1 LEFRRSHDE
10 VCLQLADFAAFSI
23 ARTQWLLSTSK
34 RKPRDEA
41 FLRAVAAEHLEI
53 VNLAK
58 MPVDLD
64 SFTAADY
71 ADALMVD
78 RLLKGLPDAPP
89 RS

>member
-1 LEFRRSHDE
+1 
-10 VCLQLADFAAFSI
+10 
-23 ARTQWLLSTSK
+23 
-34 RKPRDEA
+34 
-41 FLRAVAAEHLEI
+41 LEI